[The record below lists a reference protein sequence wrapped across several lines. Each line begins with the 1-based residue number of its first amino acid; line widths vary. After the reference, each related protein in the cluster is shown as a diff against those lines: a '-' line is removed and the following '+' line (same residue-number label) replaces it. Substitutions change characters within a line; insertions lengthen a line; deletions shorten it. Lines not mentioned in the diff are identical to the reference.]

1 MITLDGQQLTDEK
14 EQDGNIHMAILI
26 NFLDG
31 WRCTLEPQCV
41 VPENINT
48 SPMDV
53 FGLNPLPTPL
63 EIPD

>member
-31 WRCTLEPQCV
+31 
-41 VPENINT
+41 
-48 SPMDV
+48 
-53 FGLNPLPTPL
+53 
-63 EIPD
+63 